1 MATDA
6 RTAPADAPS
15 RRAAGLL
22 WRTSAPERRNLVIA
36 LIGLAVAGALDAAG
50 PALGKAF
57 IDRYLVP
64 RDPAIGAM
72 LGLLLGALAAGVV
85 ATWLRFFQLT
95 RLAGV
100 AMRSVQRLREQVYGH
115 ALALPVAFFD
125 RAITGQIVS
134 RITNDTEAV
143 KLLYVQVL
151 FIMLDAVVMLAT
163 LIVTMAFLDW
173 RLMLIVV
180 ALGPAVVGIVTLYR
194 KLSAPAVARTRELRG
209 ELNVQTAEAIGGMS
223 VLQATGAIERYRER
237 YARLNASHLQSRRRE
252 LRANAW
258 LLRPALDLLTV
269 AMLALVIAA
278 FGLRDQGGAL
288 GTVEVG
294 IVYAFVSYL
303 ARVTE
308 PLIQLTMQFSQ
319 LQQAVVASAR
329 VNTLLEE
336 PVVAPPTEGARPR
349 DGSVV
354 FEHVTFGYDPAHPV
368 LHDISFEIPPGEFI
382 GVVGPTGSGKSTL
395 LALMLRFYQ
404 TPRGRVMLGAHPIAA
419 IGETAFRE
427 AVGLVPQDPFLLAAS
442 VRENIAMG
450 RPLAPDRIESAA
462 RAAGAHD
469 FIVRLEHG
477 YDTVLGEGGAR
488 LSSGEKQLV
497 AIARALA
504 GEPRILL
511 LDEATARIDTQTE
524 RQVRQT
530 LAALAGRLTVISV
543 AHRLATIR
551 DADRIL
557 VMSHGRL
564 VESGPH
570 EVLMAREDGL
580 YRRLVEKQQLESV
593 VEE

>member
-1 MATDA
+1 MGTDA
-6 RTAPADAPS
+6 PIAPADAPT

-22 WRTSAPERRNLVIA
+22 WRTSAPERRNLVLA
-36 LIGLAVAGALDAAG
+36 LIGLAIAGALDAAG

-57 IDRYLVP
+57 IDGYLVP
-64 RDPAIGAM
+64 RNPALGAM
-72 LGLLLGALAAGVV
+72 LGLLLGALAAGVI
-85 ATWLRFFQLT
+85 ATWLRYFQLA

-115 ALALPVAFFD
+115 ALALPIGFFD
-125 RAITGQIVS
+125 RAITGQLVS

-163 LIVTMAFLDW
+163 LVITMAFLDW

-237 YARLNASHLQSRRRE
+237 YTRLNDAHRQSRRRE

-278 FGLRDQGGAL
+278 FGLREHGGAL
-288 GTVEVG
+288 GAVEVG

-329 VNTLLEE
+329 VNALLEE
-336 PVVAPPTEGARPR
+336 PVVTPPADGPRPH
-349 DGSVV
+349 DGSVL
-354 FEHVTFGYDPAHPV
+354 FEDVRFGYDPAHPV
-368 LHDISFEIPPGEFI
+368 LHDIGFTIASGEFVGI
-382 GVVGPTGSGKSTL
+382 VGPTGSGKSTL
-395 LALMLRFYQ
+395 LALMLRFYEAQ
-404 TPRGRVMLGAHPIAA
+404 GGRVSLGGCPIAG
-419 IGETAFRE
+419 IGEAAFRE
-427 AVGLVPQDPFLLAAS
+427 SVGLVPQDPFLLAAS

-450 RPLAPDRIESAA
+450 RPLAPGKVEAAA

-469 FIVRLEHG
+469 FITRLEHG
-477 YDTVLGEGGAR
+477 YETLLGEGGAR

-524 RQVRQT
+524 QRVRQT
-530 LAALAGRLTVISV
+530 LSALAGRLTLISV

-564 VESGPH
+564 VESGSH
-570 EVLMAREDGL
+570 EALMARTEGL

-593 VEE
+593 VED

>member
-1 MATDA
+1 
-6 RTAPADAPS
+6 
-15 RRAAGLL
+15 
-22 WRTSAPERRNLVIA
+22 
-36 LIGLAVAGALDAAG
+36 
-50 PALGKAF
+50 
-57 IDRYLVP
+57 
-64 RDPAIGAM
+64 
-72 LGLLLGALAAGVV
+72 
-85 ATWLRFFQLT
+85 
-95 RLAGV
+95 
-100 AMRSVQRLREQVYGH
+100 MRSVQRLREQVYGH

-223 VLQATGAIERYRER
+223 VLQATGAIQRYRER
-237 YARLNASHLQSRRRE
+237 YARLNESHLQSRRRE

-278 FGLRDQGGAL
+278 FGLREHGGAL

-329 VNTLLEE
+329 VNTLLDE
-336 PVVAPPTEGARPR
+336 PVAPPPSGSARPR
-349 DGSVV
+349 DGRVV
-354 FEHVTFGYDPAHPV
+354 FEDVTFGYDPAHPV
-368 LHDISFEIPPGEFI
+368 LHDISFEIAPGEFI

-395 LALMLRFYQ
+395 LALMLRFYR
-404 TPRGRVMLGAHPIAA
+404 TPHGRVMLGGHPIAD
-419 IGETAFRE
+419 IGEAAFRQ

-450 RPLAPDRIESAA
+450 RTLAPDRIEAAA

-469 FIVRLEHG
+469 FIARLEHG

-504 GEPRILL
+504 GDPRILL